1 MSTPKENQ
9 EAAQHATGYGPIWL
23 RREGDYAIVE
33 VEFDGEWVEV
43 IREHIDGNFSH
54 CVHPVGIQ
62 EQMYRALMEPRHHNR
77 EI

>member
-9 EAAQHATGYGPIWL
+9 EQAQRATGYGPIWL
-23 RREGDYAIVE
+23 RRVGDFAVVE

-43 IREHIDGNFSH
+43 IREHVDGNFSH

-62 EQMYRALMEPRHHNR
+62 ERMAAALYKRGL
-77 EI
+77 